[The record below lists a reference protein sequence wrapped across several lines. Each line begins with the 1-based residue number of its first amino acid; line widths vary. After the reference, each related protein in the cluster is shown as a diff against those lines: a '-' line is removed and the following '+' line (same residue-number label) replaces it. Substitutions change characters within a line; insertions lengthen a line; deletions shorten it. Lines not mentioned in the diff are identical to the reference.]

1 LQIPSTWKNPTG
13 KYHIGIKNAYELYTK
28 HVQKRIEEEKK
39 EKEWDPLHKPLLS
52 KSIMEQQNFNN
63 VINEYNVS
71 LQSRNHTLCPTK

>member
-1 LQIPSTWKNPTG
+1 MQIPSTWKNPTG

-52 KSIMEQQNFNN
+52 KSIMEQQIFNN
-63 VINEYNVS
+63 VVNEYNVS
-71 LQSRNHTLCPTK
+71 LDLLNKLHLF

>member
-1 LQIPSTWKNPTG
+1 MQIPSTWKNPTG

-28 HVQKRIEEEKK
+28 QVQKRIEEEKK

-63 VINEYNVS
+63 VINEYNVY
-71 LQSRNHTLCPTK
+71 LVVLLNKLHLL

>member
-28 HVQKRIEEEKK
+28 QVQKRIEEEKK

-63 VINEYNVS
+63 VINEYNVY
-71 LQSRNHTLCPTK
+71 LVVLLNKLHLL